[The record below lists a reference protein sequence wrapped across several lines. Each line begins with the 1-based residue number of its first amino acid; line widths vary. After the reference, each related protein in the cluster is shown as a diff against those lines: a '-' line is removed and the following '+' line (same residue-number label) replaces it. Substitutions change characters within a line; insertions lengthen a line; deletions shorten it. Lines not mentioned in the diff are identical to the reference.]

1 MDDAM
6 NRRDWLRTL
15 TLSGAAAGLG
25 MSLPQAVAAQN
36 PGESSGFQS
45 SVINPREVQLQRS
58 NPSVENGRVL
68 QPARELP
75 VLHTTDVLVVGGGP
89 AGICAAIA
97 ARRAGVNVT
106 IVERYGHFGGLWTGG
121 LVLLVIGHIVKG
133 GQQVCQGIGEEMM
146 RRLDGMEGAIVDRR
160 PGVAP
165 TVDAEAVKYLM
176 VEMIEEAGVKVLLHC
191 WGVDAIV
198 NGDQVQG
205 AVFES
210 KSGRQAI
217 LAKTV
222 IDATGDGDLFAAAG
236 ATYERRSHN
245 VGLVSRIGNLDRVD
259 RARAATAPEP
269 RHLGSATPVPGVRW
283 VNMHG
288 PEVDGLDVEVLTRM
302 EMNHR
307 KFIWNNVMKTR
318 RTPGYEQVYLV
329 ETAPQLGVRIT
340 RVLRGLQTVTLRR
353 SQERNEVS
361 GRGRSGRR
369 LQWRTWPVADS
380 LRCPGSGED
389 RQRPGG
395 RSLHQCG
402 DTHGGSRA
410 IDSEL
415 FCDGSRRGC
424 GGGGRRARWLPAAQ
438 RGGRQSTEDSAG
450 PGGLSRVNEDPAE
463 ANVDTAER
471 SSAHARLRRLTRLA
485 ALAAA
490 VILLCVPLEPWSVF
504 VPAISP
510 LATAALVLAT
520 WTLPAFAVPGLVVAL
535 VGVLAAPLVLPLGL
549 SHRLLCRWRHVVGTT
564 FRAATAARPGHWTR
578 RWLSSSWPAPVWA
591 IPCCCGWIRWRC

>member
-1 MDDAM
+1 MSDAM

-15 TLSGAAAGLG
+15 TISGAAAGLG
-25 MSLPQAVAAQN
+25 ASLPRATAAQN
-36 PGESSGFQS
+36 PGEQSGFQS
-45 SVINPREVQLQRS
+45 SVINPQEVQAPRF
-58 NPSVENGRVL
+58 NPTVENGRVL

-75 VLHTTDVLVVGGGP
+75 VLRTTDVLVVGGGP

-97 ARRAGVNVT
+97 ARRAGVRVT

-176 VEMIEEAGVKVLLHC
+176 VEMIEEAGVDVLLHC

-198 NGDQVQG
+198 QGDQVQG

-222 IDATGDGDLFAAAG
+222 IDATGDGDLFASAG

-259 RARAATAPEP
+259 RARAAGAPEP
-269 RHLGSATPVPGVRW
+269 RHLGSVTPVPGVRW

-302 EMNHR
+302 ELNHR
-307 KFIWNNVMKTR
+307 KFIWNNVRKTR
-318 RTPGYEQVYLV
+318 QTPGYEPVFLV

-340 RVLRGLQTVTLRR
+340 RVLRGLQTVTLDDLENGTQYPDVIGVGGA
-353 SQERNEVS
+353 SN
-361 GRGRSGRR
+361 
-369 LQWRTWPVADS
+369 
-380 LRCPGSGED
+380 GE
-389 RQRPGG
+389 
-395 RSLHQCG
+395 
-402 DTHGGSRA
+402 HGPWQIPYGA
-410 IDSEL
+410 LVPEKID
-415 FCDGSRRGC
+415 
-424 GGGGRRARWLPAAQ
+424 
-438 RGGRQSTEDSAG
+438 
-450 PGGLSRVNEDPAE
+450 NI
-463 ANVDTAER
+463 
-471 SSAHARLRRLTRLA
+471 LA
-485 ALAAA
+485 AGRCISAEIRMADLVRLIPNCFVTGHAAGVAASVA
-490 VILLCVPLEPWSVF
+490 VQDGC
-504 VPAISP
+504 
-510 LATAALVLAT
+510 
-520 WTLPAFAVPGLVVAL
+520 LP
-535 VGVLAAPLVLPLGL
+535 
-549 SHRLLCRWRHVVGTT
+549 RHVDVAKVQKILRDQEAYLG
-564 FRAATAARPGHWTR
+564 
-578 RWLSSSWPAPVWA
+578 
-591 IPCCCGWIRWRC
+591 